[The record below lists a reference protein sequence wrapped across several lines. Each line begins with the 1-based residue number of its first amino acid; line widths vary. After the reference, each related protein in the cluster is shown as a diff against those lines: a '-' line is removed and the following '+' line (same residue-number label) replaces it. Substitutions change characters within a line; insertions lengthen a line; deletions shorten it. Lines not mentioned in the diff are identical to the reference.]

1 MSQRYFSDKEN
12 GSKSR
17 DESIISHEIWGGI
30 VALINS
36 LISQGAFG
44 LSFPDLCDEGTAII
58 GTHARNMELALKAE
72 IPDIKTI
79 STRFI
84 DHDAFQRVQD
94 YTPPTLAVL
103 DLIEFCFDNVSKP
116 SSEFYHS
123 YYRHHHLTYDQEL
136 GKEEFRDKINLIFAR
151 NGLAYELEEE
161 GTIKRLITPEL
172 HELLDSSDLKTGDKT
187 LDTMLKNARDKFL
200 NPDPIKRKESL
211 ERLWDAWERIKT
223 LKDTNKKQSI
233 ERILNEASDEETF
246 RAELEKEAH
255 TLTDIGNTFHIRHS
269 ETTQVHLTSDSHV
282 DYLFHRLY
290 ALIYLILDSIIEDN
304 DETHITND
312 W

>member
-1 MSQRYFSDKEN
+1 
-12 GSKSR
+12 
-17 DESIISHEIWGGI
+17 
-30 VALINS
+30 
-36 LISQGAFG
+36 
-44 LSFPDLCDEGTAII
+44 
-58 GTHARNMELALKAE
+58 MELALKAE

-79 STRFI
+79 STQFI

-187 LDTMLKNARDKFL
+187 LDTMLKDAREKFL

-223 LKDTNKKQSI
+223 LRDTNKKQSI
-233 ERILNEASDEETF
+233 ERILNEASAEETF
-246 RAELEKEAH
+246 RAELEKEAR

-304 DETHITND
+304 DKTHITNG